1 MNKNYSNVDIKK
13 FEDLQQQNAAGH
25 NLRQIPSENVDP
37 KKSHLNKFYI
47 GSPNMNFLQERM
59 AKLSKFKIR
68 KNAVLSVNLV
78 FSASHEFFND
88 KKKSELWEKQTFDF
102 IVKEFG
108 IENIVYAVVHHDE
121 FTPHFQVSV
130 VPVDPQGKLNASYFF
145 DGRKKCNEFTTRYNQ
160 AVKNLGLLRDKG
172 IKKAKPQ
179 DTRDYYEKVQK
190 SVEFDGKLENQIKQA
205 DEGLFSYFPF
215 IKVSTAKKIIQ
226 PFLSMLKSYEA
237 RFIDDKKKIKDAE
250 KLKLENEDLKAKFEE
265 LGLSHEM
272 KYLELQKVK
281 NLIDEGR
288 SARAEMEAAASKVV
302 QKKEAVSPPLS
313 EKSKNI
319 NLR

>member
-1 MNKNYSNVDIKK
+1 
-13 FEDLQQQNAAGH
+13 
-25 NLRQIPSENVDP
+25 
-37 KKSHLNKFYI
+37 
-47 GSPNMNFLQERM
+47 
-59 AKLSKFKIR
+59 
-68 KNAVLSVNLV
+68 
-78 FSASHEFFND
+78 
-88 KKKSELWEKQTFDF
+88 
-102 IVKEFG
+102 
-108 IENIVYAVVHHDE
+108 
-121 FTPHFQVSV
+121 
-130 VPVDPQGKLNASYFF
+130 
-145 DGRKKCNEFTTRYNQ
+145 
-160 AVKNLGLLRDKG
+160 
-172 IKKAKPQ
+172 
-179 DTRDYYEKVQK
+179 
-190 SVEFDGKLENQIKQA
+190 
-205 DEGLFSYFPF
+205 
-215 IKVSTAKKIIQ
+215 
-226 PFLSMLKSYEA
+226 MLKSYEA